1 MNKPKVD
8 SEASKKLLDSIKIWA
23 VQAMFSDDD
32 LLEQLVLKGGNAMAL
47 VHQVSARASV
57 DLDFSLK
64 HDFGDDKA
72 KVEASIHR
80 TLSETFR
87 TNGYEVFDFK
97 MGETPKRISE
107 DMKSFWGGYG
117 VEFKLV
123 TVAVYQEHS
132 QDLETLRKRAIN
144 LGLGTRFI
152 IEISRF
158 EYVDD
163 KQQAELDGYVIYVY
177 SPEMIVCEKL
187 RAICQQMPE
196 YAPIVKRGP
205 AHAARARARDFVDI
219 FVLRDT
225 LRLDM
230 TSEKSIKIL
239 TSMFEVKKVPLSF
252 LGLIPKYRDLHQADF
267 AAVVATVDPG
277 FDLKDF
283 DFYFQYTLQLV
294 EQLKPVWDV

>member
-1 MNKPKVD
+1 VNKPKVD
-8 SEASKKLLDSIKIWA
+8 SEVSKKLLDNIKIWA
-23 VQAMFSDDD
+23 VRAMFSDDD

-47 VHQVSARASV
+47 IHQVSARASV

-80 TLSETFR
+80 ALSETFR
-87 TNGYEVFDFK
+87 ENGYEVFDFK
-97 MGETPKRISE
+97 MGETPKRISD

-123 TVAVYQEHS
+123 TAATYQEHS
-132 QDLETLRKRAIN
+132 HDLETLRKKAIN
-144 LGLGTRFI
+144 LGLGTKFI

-163 KQQAELDGYVIYVY
+163 KQQKEVDGYVIYVY

-196 YAPIVKRGP
+196 YAPIARRGP

-219 FVLRDT
+219 FVLINT

-230 TSEKSIKIL
+230 TSEQAIRIL
-239 TSMFEVKKVPLSF
+239 TSMFEVKRVPLSF
-252 LGLIPKYRDLHQADF
+252 LGLMPKYRDLHQADF
-267 AAVVATVDPG
+267 AAVRATVDPG

-283 DFYFQYTLQLV
+283 DFYFQYTLQIV
-294 EQLKPVWDV
+294 EQLKAVWDV